1 MIYQK
6 GSSLFNV
13 AIYIRLSREDGDKEE
28 SDSVG
33 NQRKLLTEYVNKHD
47 DFILYDVYIDDG
59 FTGTNFDRPD
69 FHRMIADIEDNK
81 VNCVVVKDLSR
92 FGRDYIDTGRYL
104 ERIFPELNVRFI
116 SVTDNIDSMK
126 QAYDM
131 LLPIKNIFNE
141 QYARD
146 ISNKV
151 QATVKSK
158 QKAGEFIGAFTSYGY
173 KKSPANKNKLV
184 IDEYASEVVKRV
196 FTMYAQGIGKQSI
209 AKILNAEGILC
220 PSEYK
225 KLNGENYKNCNR
237 LEKTS
242 YWTYSTV
249 NIMLKN
255 EMYIGN
261 MIQGKKHQR
270 MRSKQRPVEKENWI
284 RVENTHEPIIDRQ
297 LWDKVQK
304 LLTKKHRDIDL
315 ETNKN
320 IFAGF
325 IKCGDCGRAMMKNFW
340 RRADGSRSYS
350 FYCGTYKRSGKDYCT
365 PHTLPFQVLN
375 DIVLGDLKQI
385 IRNVE
390 NLQELVKSQSFT
402 ATKIRKS
409 TDIELTKLKTELERV
424 KKLKKSIYE
433 DYKDELISK
442 EEFLSYRED
451 YQQKETLYSKQIE
464 TLEEKKKESVLL
476 TNAKDWIFT
485 FMEGVENAESNS
497 VAGTGSNDVATNG
510 VPFWLTVDFK
520 EVKTVTGIQ
529 TTHWGAGYVP
539 SKVEI
544 FSSENGDK
552 WTSIGQWDTKGRNQ
566 TITFDERIKTR
577 YLKYQMV
584 TVPSRVDITKFYIYA
599 WE

>member
-1 MIYQK
+1 MKLQK
-6 GSSLFNV
+6 VLNLFNV

-33 NQRKLLTEYVNKHD
+33 NQRKLLTEYVSRHD
-47 DFILYDVYIDDG
+47 NFILYDIYIDDG
-59 FTGTNFDRPD
+59 FTGTNFNRPA
-69 FHRMIADIEDNK
+69 FQKMIADIEDKK

-104 ERIFPELNVRFI
+104 ERIFPELGVRFI
-116 SVTDNIDSMK
+116 SVSDNIDSIK

-146 ISNKV
+146 ISNKI

-173 KKSPANKNKLV
+173 KKSPVNKNKLV
-184 IDEYASEVVKRV
+184 IDEYASEVVKRI
-196 FTMYAQGIGKQSI
+196 FAMYAQGIGKQSI
-209 AKILNAEGILC
+209 AKQLNAEGILC

-237 LEKTS
+237 LKTTS
-242 YWTYSTV
+242 YWTYSTI
-249 NIMLKN
+249 NTMLHN

-270 MRSKQRPVEKENWI
+270 MRGKQHKVDKENWV
-284 RVENTHEPIIDRQ
+284 RVENTHEPIIDRDT
-297 LWDKVQK
+297 WDKVQK
-304 LLTKKHRDIDL
+304 LLSKKHRDIDL

-325 IKCGDCGRAMMKNFW
+325 IKCGDCGRSMMKNFW
-340 RRADGSRSYS
+340 RRADGSKSYS

-375 DIVLGDLKQI
+375 DIVLGDLKAI

-390 NLQELVKSQSFT
+390 NLQELIKKQSCTELKIKNSTNTELIKVK
-402 ATKIRKS
+402 A
-409 TDIELTKLKTELERV
+409 ELERV

-442 EEFLSYRED
+442 EEYLSYRED
-451 YQQKETLYSKQIE
+451 YQQKEALYSKQIE
-464 TLEEKKKESVLL
+464 TLEAKKKE
-476 TNAKDWIFT
+476 
-485 FMEGVENAESNS
+485 
-497 VAGTGSNDVATNG
+497 
-510 VPFWLTVDFK
+510 
-520 EVKTVTGIQ
+520 TVTEDVFETPWLKRLLELKDIEELDRDI
-529 TTHWGAGYVP
+529 V
-539 SKVEI
+539 VEMI
-544 FSSENGDK
+544 DEITVYENRKIKIRYNFGDELEHLFSNVYS
-552 WTSIGQWDTKGRNQ
+552 
-566 TITFDERIKTR
+566 
-577 YLKYQMV
+577 
-584 TVPSRVDITKFYIYA
+584 VDMEKKAI
-599 WE
+599 

>member
-1 MIYQK
+1 MKLQK
-6 GSSLFNV
+6 VLNLFNV

-33 NQRKLLTEYVNKHD
+33 NQRKLLTEYVSRHD
-47 DFILYDVYIDDG
+47 DFILYDIYIDDG
-59 FTGTNFDRPD
+59 YTGTNFNRPA
-69 FHRMIADIEDNK
+69 FQKMIADIEDKK

-104 ERIFPELNVRFI
+104 ERIFPELGVRFI
-116 SVTDNIDSMK
+116 SVSDNIDSIK

-146 ISNKV
+146 ISNKI

-173 KKSPANKNKLV
+173 KKSPVNKNKLV
-184 IDEYASEVVKRV
+184 IDEYASEVVKRI
-196 FTMYAQGIGKQSI
+196 FAMYAQGLGKQSI
-209 AKILNAEGILC
+209 AKQLNAEGILC

-237 LEKTS
+237 LKTTS
-242 YWTYSTV
+242 YWTYSTI
-249 NIMLKN
+249 NTMLHN

-270 MRSKQRPVEKENWI
+270 MRGKQHKVDKENWV
-284 RVENTHEPIIDRQ
+284 RVENTHEPIIDRDT
-297 LWDKVQK
+297 WDKVRK
-304 LLTKKHRDIDL
+304 LLSKKHRDIDL

-325 IKCGDCGRAMMKNFW
+325 IKCGDCGRSMMKNFW
-340 RRADGSRSYS
+340 RRADGSKSYS

-375 DIVLGDLKQI
+375 DIVLGDLKAI

-390 NLQELVKSQSFT
+390 NLQELIKKQSCTELKIKNSTNTELIKVK
-402 ATKIRKS
+402 A
-409 TDIELTKLKTELERV
+409 ELERV

-442 EEFLSYRED
+442 EEYLSYRED
-451 YQQKETLYSKQIE
+451 YQQKEALYSKQIE
-464 TLEEKKKESVLL
+464 TLEAKKKE
-476 TNAKDWIFT
+476 
-485 FMEGVENAESNS
+485 
-497 VAGTGSNDVATNG
+497 
-510 VPFWLTVDFK
+510 
-520 EVKTVTGIQ
+520 TVTEDVFETPWLKRLLELKDIEELDRDI
-529 TTHWGAGYVP
+529 V
-539 SKVEI
+539 VEMI
-544 FSSENGDK
+544 DEITVYENRKIKIRYNFGDELEHLFSNVYS
-552 WTSIGQWDTKGRNQ
+552 
-566 TITFDERIKTR
+566 
-577 YLKYQMV
+577 
-584 TVPSRVDITKFYIYA
+584 VDMEKKAI
-599 WE
+599 

>member
-1 MIYQK
+1 MKLQK
-6 GSSLFNV
+6 VLNLFNV

-33 NQRKLLTEYVNKHD
+33 NQRKLLTEYVSRHD
-47 DFILYDVYIDDG
+47 NFILYDIYIDDG
-59 FTGTNFDRPD
+59 FTGTNFNRPA
-69 FHRMIADIEDNK
+69 FQKMIADIEDKK

-104 ERIFPELNVRFI
+104 ERIFPELGVRFI
-116 SVTDNIDSMK
+116 SVSDNIDSIK

-146 ISNKV
+146 ISNKI

-173 KKSPANKNKLV
+173 KKSPVNKNKLV
-184 IDEYASEVVKRV
+184 IDEYASEVVKRI
-196 FTMYAQGIGKQSI
+196 FAMYAQGIGKQSI
-209 AKILNAEGILC
+209 AKQLNAEGILC

-237 LEKTS
+237 LKTTS
-242 YWTYSTV
+242 YWTYSTI
-249 NIMLKN
+249 NTMLHN

-270 MRSKQRPVEKENWI
+270 MRGKQHKVDKENWV
-284 RVENTHEPIIDRQ
+284 RVENTHEPIIDRDT
-297 LWDKVQK
+297 WDKVQK
-304 LLTKKHRDIDL
+304 LLSKKHRDIDL

-325 IKCGDCGRAMMKNFW
+325 IKCGDCGRSMMKNFW
-340 RRADGSRSYS
+340 RRADGSKSYS

-375 DIVLGDLKQI
+375 DIVLGDLKAI

-390 NLQELVKSQSFT
+390 NLQELIKKQSCT
-402 ATKIRKS
+402 ELKIRNS
-409 TDIELTKLKTELERV
+409 TNTELIKVKAELERV

-442 EEFLSYRED
+442 EEYLSYRED
-451 YQQKETLYSKQIE
+451 
-464 TLEEKKKESVLL
+464 
-476 TNAKDWIFT
+476 
-485 FMEGVENAESNS
+485 
-497 VAGTGSNDVATNG
+497 
-510 VPFWLTVDFK
+510 
-520 EVKTVTGIQ
+520 
-529 TTHWGAGYVP
+529 
-539 SKVEI
+539 
-544 FSSENGDK
+544 
-552 WTSIGQWDTKGRNQ
+552 
-566 TITFDERIKTR
+566 
-577 YLKYQMV
+577 
-584 TVPSRVDITKFYIYA
+584 
-599 WE
+599 

>member
-1 MIYQK
+1 MKLQK
-6 GSSLFNV
+6 VLNLFNV

-33 NQRKLLTEYVNKHD
+33 NQRKLLTEYVSRHD
-47 DFILYDVYIDDG
+47 DFILYDIYIDDG
-59 FTGTNFDRPD
+59 YTGTNFNRPA
-69 FHRMIADIEDNK
+69 FQKMIADIEDKK

-104 ERIFPELNVRFI
+104 ERIFPELGVRFI
-116 SVTDNIDSMK
+116 SVSDNIDSIK

-146 ISNKV
+146 ISNKI

-173 KKSPANKNKLV
+173 KKSPVNKNKLV
-184 IDEYASEVVKRV
+184 IDEYASEVVKRI
-196 FTMYAQGIGKQSI
+196 FAMYAQGIGKQSI
-209 AKILNAEGILC
+209 AKQLNAEGILC

-237 LEKTS
+237 LKTTS
-242 YWTYSTV
+242 YWTYSTI
-249 NIMLKN
+249 NTMLHN

-270 MRSKQRPVEKENWI
+270 MRGKQHKVDKENWV
-284 RVENTHEPIIDRQ
+284 RVENTHEPIIDRDT
-297 LWDKVQK
+297 WDKVRK
-304 LLTKKHRDIDL
+304 LLSKKHRDIDL

-325 IKCGDCGRAMMKNFW
+325 IKCGDCGRSMMKNFW
-340 RRADGSRSYS
+340 RRADGSKSYS

-375 DIVLGDLKQI
+375 DIVLGDLKAI

-390 NLQELVKSQSFT
+390 NLQELIKKQSCTELKIKNSTNTELIKVK
-402 ATKIRKS
+402 A
-409 TDIELTKLKTELERV
+409 ELERV

-442 EEFLSYRED
+442 EEYLSYRED
-451 YQQKETLYSKQIE
+451 YQQKEALYSKQIE
-464 TLEEKKKESVLL
+464 TLEAKKKE
-476 TNAKDWIFT
+476 
-485 FMEGVENAESNS
+485 
-497 VAGTGSNDVATNG
+497 
-510 VPFWLTVDFK
+510 
-520 EVKTVTGIQ
+520 TVTEDVFETPWLKRLLELKDIEELDRDI
-529 TTHWGAGYVP
+529 V
-539 SKVEI
+539 VEMI
-544 FSSENGDK
+544 DEITVYENRKIKIRYNFGDELEHLFSNVYS
-552 WTSIGQWDTKGRNQ
+552 
-566 TITFDERIKTR
+566 
-577 YLKYQMV
+577 
-584 TVPSRVDITKFYIYA
+584 VDMEKKAI
-599 WE
+599 

>member
-1 MIYQK
+1 MKLQK
-6 GSSLFNV
+6 VLNLFNV

-33 NQRKLLTEYVNKHD
+33 NQRKLLTEYVSRHD
-47 DFILYDVYIDDG
+47 DFILYDIYIDDG
-59 FTGTNFDRPD
+59 FTGTNFNRPA
-69 FHRMIADIEDNK
+69 FQKMITDIEDKK

-104 ERIFPELNVRFI
+104 ERIFPELGVRFI
-116 SVTDNIDSMK
+116 SVSDNIDSIK

-146 ISNKV
+146 ISNKI

-173 KKSPANKNKLV
+173 KKSPVNKNKLV
-184 IDEYASEVVKRV
+184 IDEYASEVVKRI
-196 FTMYAQGIGKQSI
+196 FAMYAQGLGKQSI
-209 AKILNAEGILC
+209 AKQLNAEGILC

-237 LEKTS
+237 LKTTS
-242 YWTYSTV
+242 YWTYSTI
-249 NIMLKN
+249 NTMLHN

-270 MRSKQRPVEKENWI
+270 MRGKQHKVDKENWV
-284 RVENTHEPIIDRQ
+284 RVENTHEPIIDRDT
-297 LWDKVQK
+297 WDKVQK
-304 LLTKKHRDIDL
+304 LLSKKHRDIDL

-325 IKCGDCGRAMMKNFW
+325 IKCGDCGRSMMKNFW
-340 RRADGSRSYS
+340 RRADGSKSYS

-375 DIVLGDLKQI
+375 DIVLGDLKAI

-390 NLQELVKSQSFT
+390 NLQELIKKQSCT
-402 ATKIRKS
+402 ELKIRNS
-409 TDIELTKLKTELERV
+409 TNTELIKVKAELERV

-442 EEFLSYRED
+442 EEYLSYRED
-451 YQQKETLYSKQIE
+451 YQQKEALYSKQIE
-464 TLEEKKKESVLL
+464 TLEAKKKE
-476 TNAKDWIFT
+476 
-485 FMEGVENAESNS
+485 
-497 VAGTGSNDVATNG
+497 
-510 VPFWLTVDFK
+510 
-520 EVKTVTGIQ
+520 TVTEDVFETPWLKRLLELKDIEELDRDI
-529 TTHWGAGYVP
+529 V
-539 SKVEI
+539 VEMI
-544 FSSENGDK
+544 DEITVYENRKIKIRYNFGDELKHLFSNLYS
-552 WTSIGQWDTKGRNQ
+552 
-566 TITFDERIKTR
+566 
-577 YLKYQMV
+577 
-584 TVPSRVDITKFYIYA
+584 VDMEKKAI
-599 WE
+599 

>member
-1 MIYQK
+1 MKLQK
-6 GSSLFNV
+6 VLNLFNV

-28 SDSVG
+28 NDSVG
-33 NQRKLLTEYVNKHD
+33 NQRKLLTEYVSRHD
-47 DFILYDVYIDDG
+47 DFILYDIYIDDG
-59 FTGTNFDRPD
+59 YTGTNFNRPA
-69 FHRMIADIEDNK
+69 FQKMIADIEDKK

-104 ERIFPELNVRFI
+104 ERIFPELGVRFI
-116 SVTDNIDSMK
+116 SVSDNIDSIK

-146 ISNKV
+146 ISNKI

-173 KKSPANKNKLV
+173 KKSPVNKNKLV
-184 IDEYASEVVKRV
+184 IDEYASEVVKRI
-196 FTMYAQGIGKQSI
+196 FAMYAQGIGKQSI
-209 AKILNAEGILC
+209 AKQLNAEGILC

-237 LEKTS
+237 LKTTS
-242 YWTYSTV
+242 YWTYSTI
-249 NIMLKN
+249 NTMLHN

-270 MRSKQRPVEKENWI
+270 MRGKQHKVDKENWV
-284 RVENTHEPIIDRQ
+284 RVENTHEPIIDRDT
-297 LWDKVQK
+297 WDKVRK
-304 LLTKKHRDIDL
+304 LLSKKHRDIDL

-325 IKCGDCGRAMMKNFW
+325 IKCGDCGRSMMKNFW
-340 RRADGSRSYS
+340 RRADGSKSYS

-375 DIVLGDLKQI
+375 DIVLGDLKAI

-390 NLQELVKSQSFT
+390 NLQELIKKQSCTELKIKNSTNTELIKVK
-402 ATKIRKS
+402 A
-409 TDIELTKLKTELERV
+409 ELERV

-442 EEFLSYRED
+442 EEYLSYRED
-451 YQQKETLYSKQIE
+451 YQQKEALYSKQIE
-464 TLEEKKKESVLL
+464 TLEAKKKE
-476 TNAKDWIFT
+476 
-485 FMEGVENAESNS
+485 
-497 VAGTGSNDVATNG
+497 
-510 VPFWLTVDFK
+510 
-520 EVKTVTGIQ
+520 TVTEDVFETPWLKRLLELKDIEELDRDI
-529 TTHWGAGYVP
+529 V
-539 SKVEI
+539 VEMI
-544 FSSENGDK
+544 DEITVYENRKIKIRYNFGDELEHLFSNVYS
-552 WTSIGQWDTKGRNQ
+552 
-566 TITFDERIKTR
+566 
-577 YLKYQMV
+577 
-584 TVPSRVDITKFYIYA
+584 VDMEKKAI
-599 WE
+599 